1 MLELFKI
8 RRREEEEERKPPSE
22 ALALENRKPPVN
34 GEQRVVS
41 LSFSCLSGFPSAL
54 LFSFL
59 KSDIPG
65 WFVCLSLSCGDSGMV
80 ICSALHYLWS
90 VNRHPSRRGGSQH
103 PGARKVSAGLCLVQ
117 PPRGL
122 QRACSARAPVRG
134 SLSHVHCQVRTRL
147 RCWLYCALSDPFCAP
162 PPTRVHVSAH
172 PPCPGEA
179 GAVSDVS
186 WTAQGCRRLPLRQS
200 L

>member
-90 VNRHPSRRGGSQH
+90 VNRHPSRRGRI
-103 PGARKVSAGLCLVQ
+103 PT
-117 PPRGL
+117 PRGKKGERGPVS
-122 QRACSARAPVRG
+122 RAASPWTAEGVFCSGPSKG
-134 SLSHVHCQVRTRL
+134 LPLTCSLSSENT
-147 RCWLYCALSDPFCAP
+147 P
-162 PPTRVHVSAH
+162 
-172 PPCPGEA
+172 
-179 GAVSDVS
+179 
-186 WTAQGCRRLPLRQS
+186 
-200 L
+200 